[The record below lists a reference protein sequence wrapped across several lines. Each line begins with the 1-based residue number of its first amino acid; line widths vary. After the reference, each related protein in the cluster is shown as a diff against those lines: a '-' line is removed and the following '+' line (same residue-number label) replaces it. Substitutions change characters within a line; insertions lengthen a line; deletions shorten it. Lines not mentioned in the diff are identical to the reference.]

1 MEILIN
7 ILLFVLGVVLIGSGR
22 YSLKMLDENN
32 RHWSEVERT
41 YIIPRDVYYER
52 RKETFEEA
60 KYWVKK
66 FQKYIPILSKA
77 SIACGFLS
85 LFAIFFKGQDL
96 GFDLIFVGYTSLA
109 MFAITIIAV
118 FVSAGFE
125 HGIPLNN
132 LFFIMIFINT
142 RYKLLMD
149 LFCDNKSLV
158 LRSIKDLFEDYF
170 RNRYET
176 CLFTDIN
183 DTIYYDYHING
194 RLFSLS
200 TLFLGTFLFLI
211 ACIFDKNFYQMVIL
225 FLTN

>member
-1 MEILIN
+1 METLIN
-7 ILLFVLGVVLIGSGR
+7 IGLFVLGVVLIGSGI
-22 YSLKMLDENN
+22 YSLKMLNENN
-32 RHWSEVERT
+32 RRWLEVERT

-109 MFAITIIAV
+109 MFAITIMI
-118 FVSAGFE
+118 
-125 HGIPLNN
+125 
-132 LFFIMIFINT
+132 FFISADFDRSLPFDKLFLIIIFINT
-142 RYKLLMD
+142 RYNLLMS

-158 LRSIKDLFEDYF
+158 VRSIEDLFYDYF
-170 RNRYET
+170 KNRYEI
-176 CLFTDIN
+176 LNRNGFAR
-183 DTIYYDYHING
+183 YGYRHHING

-200 TLFLGTFLFLI
+200 TLFLGIFLFLI
-211 ACIFDKNFYQMVIL
+211 ACIFDKNFYQMVTL
-225 FLTN
+225 YLTN

>member
-1 MEILIN
+1 
-7 ILLFVLGVVLIGSGR
+7 
-22 YSLKMLDENN
+22 
-32 RHWSEVERT
+32 
-41 YIIPRDVYYER
+41 
-52 RKETFEEA
+52 
-60 KYWVKK
+60 
-66 FQKYIPILSKA
+66 
-77 SIACGFLS
+77 
-85 LFAIFFKGQDL
+85 
-96 GFDLIFVGYTSLA
+96 
-109 MFAITIIAV
+109 
-118 FVSAGFE
+118 
-125 HGIPLNN
+125 
-132 LFFIMIFINT
+132 MIFINT

-200 TLFLGTFLFLI
+200 TLFLGIFLFLI